1 MAKAENTKS
10 LRRKVRNSYI
20 ISTISIALVLFLL
33 GSVGYLIFNAVR
45 ATDLMKENVAIHLMI
60 KQGTS
65 DERIAE
71 IGRELGAH
79 EAVKEVTFVPKA
91 VAAENF
97 KEQIGSDFVEFLA
110 FNPLPDAYEVK
121 LHAQYS
127 DKDYVRKFEKEA
139 ASWNGIEEVVY
150 QRAVVE
156 QIGSNINKFN
166 LVLLLFGGALLV
178 IALILLNNT
187 IRLKPK
193 DNVYADGEV
202 LAIVTIVTERYRTQ
216 YALLYTTRMQ
226 EAVTDKE
233 IECSERNAYNNPA
246 VSLSTADMTKY
257 ARQIWSSSAKYR
269 NVATKMHRMVMRL
282 NNIYSVGEYFFI
294 DFSVENK
301 TNIRFDIDE
310 MRIKLSDKKQS
321 KATNAQI
328 VELTPSL
335 VLDDA
340 KTFKYG
346 YRNVIVV
353 KKMTFPNDKVLTI
366 ELSEKQISGRT
377 ISLSI
382 DYEDVLS
389 ADSFNHILLEEE

>member
-187 IRLKPK
+187 IRLTIYSKRYLINTMKLVGASKWFMKPFLLRSILHG
-193 DNVYADGEV
+193 VYAWLIAAAMFLALVAGLGEGLPEVTFLAESRPVYYV
-202 LAIVTIVTERYRTQ
+202 LCGMLLLGILIS
-216 YALLYTTRMQ
+216 ALFTLFAVNKFVRMNTTKINLY
-226 EAVTDKE
+226 
-233 IECSERNAYNNPA
+233 
-246 VSLSTADMTKY
+246 
-257 ARQIWSSSAKYR
+257 
-269 NVATKMHRMVMRL
+269 
-282 NNIYSVGEYFFI
+282 
-294 DFSVENK
+294 
-301 TNIRFDIDE
+301 
-310 MRIKLSDKKQS
+310 
-321 KATNAQI
+321 
-328 VELTPSL
+328 
-335 VLDDA
+335 
-340 KTFKYG
+340 
-346 YRNVIVV
+346 
-353 KKMTFPNDKVLTI
+353 
-366 ELSEKQISGRT
+366 
-377 ISLSI
+377 
-382 DYEDVLS
+382 
-389 ADSFNHILLEEE
+389 

>member
-79 EAVKEVTFVPKA
+79 DAVKEVTFVPKA

-187 IRLKPK
+187 IRLTIYSKRYLINTMKLVGASKWFIMKPFLLRSILHG
-193 DNVYADGEV
+193 VYAWLIAAAMFLALVAGLGEGLPEVTFLAESRPVYYV
-202 LAIVTIVTERYRTQ
+202 LCGMLLLGILIS
-216 YALLYTTRMQ
+216 ALFTLFAVNKFVRMNTTKINLY
-226 EAVTDKE
+226 
-233 IECSERNAYNNPA
+233 
-246 VSLSTADMTKY
+246 
-257 ARQIWSSSAKYR
+257 
-269 NVATKMHRMVMRL
+269 
-282 NNIYSVGEYFFI
+282 
-294 DFSVENK
+294 
-301 TNIRFDIDE
+301 
-310 MRIKLSDKKQS
+310 
-321 KATNAQI
+321 
-328 VELTPSL
+328 
-335 VLDDA
+335 
-340 KTFKYG
+340 
-346 YRNVIVV
+346 
-353 KKMTFPNDKVLTI
+353 
-366 ELSEKQISGRT
+366 
-377 ISLSI
+377 
-382 DYEDVLS
+382 
-389 ADSFNHILLEEE
+389 

>member
-187 IRLKPK
+187 IRLTIYSKRYLINTMKFVGASKWFIMKPFLLRSILHG
-193 DNVYADGEV
+193 VYAWLIAAAMFLALVAGLGEGLPEVTFLAESRPVYYV
-202 LAIVTIVTERYRTQ
+202 LCGMLLLGILIS
-216 YALLYTTRMQ
+216 ALFTLFAVNKFVRMNTTKINLY
-226 EAVTDKE
+226 
-233 IECSERNAYNNPA
+233 
-246 VSLSTADMTKY
+246 
-257 ARQIWSSSAKYR
+257 
-269 NVATKMHRMVMRL
+269 
-282 NNIYSVGEYFFI
+282 
-294 DFSVENK
+294 
-301 TNIRFDIDE
+301 
-310 MRIKLSDKKQS
+310 
-321 KATNAQI
+321 
-328 VELTPSL
+328 
-335 VLDDA
+335 
-340 KTFKYG
+340 
-346 YRNVIVV
+346 
-353 KKMTFPNDKVLTI
+353 
-366 ELSEKQISGRT
+366 
-377 ISLSI
+377 
-382 DYEDVLS
+382 
-389 ADSFNHILLEEE
+389 

>member
-33 GSVGYLIFNAVR
+33 GSGGYLIFNAVR

-65 DERIAE
+65 NERIAE

-187 IRLKPK
+187 IRLTIYSKRYLINTMKLVGASKWFIMKPFLLRSILHG
-193 DNVYADGEV
+193 VYAWLIAAAMFLALVAGLGEGLPEVTFLAESRPVYYV
-202 LAIVTIVTERYRTQ
+202 LCGMLLLGILIS
-216 YALLYTTRMQ
+216 ALFTLFAVNKFVRMNTTKINLY
-226 EAVTDKE
+226 
-233 IECSERNAYNNPA
+233 
-246 VSLSTADMTKY
+246 
-257 ARQIWSSSAKYR
+257 
-269 NVATKMHRMVMRL
+269 
-282 NNIYSVGEYFFI
+282 
-294 DFSVENK
+294 
-301 TNIRFDIDE
+301 
-310 MRIKLSDKKQS
+310 
-321 KATNAQI
+321 
-328 VELTPSL
+328 
-335 VLDDA
+335 
-340 KTFKYG
+340 
-346 YRNVIVV
+346 
-353 KKMTFPNDKVLTI
+353 
-366 ELSEKQISGRT
+366 
-377 ISLSI
+377 
-382 DYEDVLS
+382 
-389 ADSFNHILLEEE
+389 

>member
-156 QIGSNINKFN
+156 QI
-166 LVLLLFGGALLV
+166 
-178 IALILLNNT
+178 ALILLNNT
-187 IRLKPK
+187 IRLTIYSKRYLINTMKLVGASKWFIMKPFLLRSILHG
-193 DNVYADGEV
+193 VYAWLIAAAMFLALVAGLGEGLPEVTFLAESQPVYYV
-202 LAIVTIVTERYRTQ
+202 LCGMLLLGILIS
-216 YALLYTTRMQ
+216 ALFTLFAVNKFVRMNTTKINLY
-226 EAVTDKE
+226 
-233 IECSERNAYNNPA
+233 
-246 VSLSTADMTKY
+246 
-257 ARQIWSSSAKYR
+257 
-269 NVATKMHRMVMRL
+269 
-282 NNIYSVGEYFFI
+282 
-294 DFSVENK
+294 
-301 TNIRFDIDE
+301 
-310 MRIKLSDKKQS
+310 
-321 KATNAQI
+321 
-328 VELTPSL
+328 
-335 VLDDA
+335 
-340 KTFKYG
+340 
-346 YRNVIVV
+346 
-353 KKMTFPNDKVLTI
+353 
-366 ELSEKQISGRT
+366 
-377 ISLSI
+377 
-382 DYEDVLS
+382 
-389 ADSFNHILLEEE
+389 

>member
-187 IRLKPK
+187 IRLTIYSKRYLINTMKLVGASKWFIMKPFLLRSILHG
-193 DNVYADGEV
+193 VYAWLIAAAMFLALVAELGEGLPEVTFLAESRPVYYV
-202 LAIVTIVTERYRTQ
+202 LCGMLLLGILIS
-216 YALLYTTRMQ
+216 ALFTLFAVNKFVRMNTTKINLY
-226 EAVTDKE
+226 
-233 IECSERNAYNNPA
+233 
-246 VSLSTADMTKY
+246 
-257 ARQIWSSSAKYR
+257 
-269 NVATKMHRMVMRL
+269 
-282 NNIYSVGEYFFI
+282 
-294 DFSVENK
+294 
-301 TNIRFDIDE
+301 
-310 MRIKLSDKKQS
+310 
-321 KATNAQI
+321 
-328 VELTPSL
+328 
-335 VLDDA
+335 
-340 KTFKYG
+340 
-346 YRNVIVV
+346 
-353 KKMTFPNDKVLTI
+353 
-366 ELSEKQISGRT
+366 
-377 ISLSI
+377 
-382 DYEDVLS
+382 
-389 ADSFNHILLEEE
+389 

>member
-45 ATDLMKENVAIHLMI
+45 ATYLMKENVAIHLMI

-65 DERIAE
+65 NERIAE

-187 IRLKPK
+187 IRLTIYSKRYLINTMKLVGASKWFIMKPFLLRSILHG
-193 DNVYADGEV
+193 VYAWLIAAAMFLALVAGLGEGLPEVTFLAESRPVYYV
-202 LAIVTIVTERYRTQ
+202 LCGMLLLGILIS
-216 YALLYTTRMQ
+216 ALFTLFAVNKFVRMNTTKINLY
-226 EAVTDKE
+226 
-233 IECSERNAYNNPA
+233 
-246 VSLSTADMTKY
+246 
-257 ARQIWSSSAKYR
+257 
-269 NVATKMHRMVMRL
+269 
-282 NNIYSVGEYFFI
+282 
-294 DFSVENK
+294 
-301 TNIRFDIDE
+301 
-310 MRIKLSDKKQS
+310 
-321 KATNAQI
+321 
-328 VELTPSL
+328 
-335 VLDDA
+335 
-340 KTFKYG
+340 
-346 YRNVIVV
+346 
-353 KKMTFPNDKVLTI
+353 
-366 ELSEKQISGRT
+366 
-377 ISLSI
+377 
-382 DYEDVLS
+382 
-389 ADSFNHILLEEE
+389 